1 MNESLHKIALCLTL
15 MAVPI
20 LVQAQSMPSSGS
32 SPVTNNSGSS
42 PTTPSPDNTGG
53 KPTTLP
59 TIVVTAQSPT
69 AEPTRQQTDLSVG
82 TSTYTITQQ
91 QINTIAQGESTTFNQ
106 VLVRAPGVS
115 DDTYGAIHFRNEDPY
130 YRYYI
135 NGTLLPSGING
146 FSQDID
152 THFVQSV
159 TTKVGALPA
168 YYPEGNYGIVD
179 ITTKS
184 GASLDGGDA
193 SFYGGSYDTL
203 NPTFSYGGTSHGT
216 DFYFNGSYLHN
227 SLGLEN
233 PTSGA
238 SAIHD
243 ETNQYKGFAYVSH
256 QYPDAGRLSFAFSG
270 SDADFQIPNTPG
282 QVPFTV
288 ANGVVFDP
296 GATKPNPVSSTELNE
311 TQNEQ
316 TYYGFIAYQQTID
329 DFSFQI
335 SQVDRDSTV
344 LFNPDYNGDL
354 YYNGVAARVDE
365 YNLTNGLQAD
375 FTWQIGDAHTVKAGI
390 LGDTQA
396 AGAHN
401 DTYAYAVDGAG
412 NLEGSPELFEDHH
425 FIRGYDEAVYLQ
437 DEWKATDKLTLNYGL
452 RFEQTKGYTDQSAFS
467 PRINAVYQVDK
478 DTALHAGY
486 ARYFDPPQLL
496 NISSENVSQQ
506 DGTTN
511 AADQDTD
518 DPVKVEQSDYFDAG
532 VTHDFIPGL
541 EVGADTYYKIAKD
554 QIDDGQF
561 GAANISSPYNY
572 DTASMYGVELSIN
585 YTHEGFSAYGNFSAG
600 DSWAKNIV
608 SSQFEFDSDE
618 LAYIDTHNVNFDQQ
632 QYYIGSAGV
641 SYTWLDTTVHADALY
656 GDGIRR
662 GLANTQKLDP
672 YYPVNFG
679 IEHKFAI
686 PNAGDLTVR
695 FDVLN
700 LFDQVYVLN
709 DGTGIGEG
717 AVKYGNRRG
726 LFGGLTYEF

>member
-1 MNESLHKIALCLTL
+1 MNSISKPSLSLALIVLPFL
-15 MAVPI
+15 S
-20 LVQAQSMPSSGS
+20 QAQTADSSGNQ
-32 SPVTNNSGSS
+32 SPAN
-42 PTTPSPDNTGG
+42 TTQAIS
-53 KPTTLP
+53 LP
-59 TIVVTAQSPT
+59 PIIVTASVN
-69 AEPTRQQTDLSVG
+69 EPVRQQTDLSVG

-91 QINTIAQGESTTFNQ
+91 QIDTIAQGQSTSFNQ
-106 VLVRAPGVS
+106 VLARTPGVS

-184 GASLDGGDA
+184 GASLNGGDA

-203 NPTFSYGGTSHGT
+203 NPSFSYGGSSHGT
-216 DFYFNGSYLHN
+216 DFYFHGDYLHD

-233 PTSGA
+233 PTS
-238 SAIHD
+238 SFTAIHD
-243 ETNQYKGFAYVSH
+243 ETNQYKGFAYISH
-256 QYPDAGRLSFAFSG
+256 QYPDAGRLSFVFSG
-270 SDADFQIPNTPG
+270 SDADYQIPNTPG
-282 QVPFTV
+282 QTAGFDFSNTTV
-288 ANGVVFDP
+288 A
-296 GATKPNPVSSTELNE
+296 PNPEDSTALNE

-354 YYNGVAARVDE
+354 LYNGVAARVNE

-375 FTWQIGDAHTVKAGI
+375 FTWQIGDDHTVKAGV

-396 AGAHN
+396 AGASN
-401 DTYAYAVDGAG
+401 ATYVYSVGIDPANPVTFGNPIGAPVEFQD
-412 NLEGSPELFEDHH
+412 NH

-437 DEWKATDKLTLNYGL
+437 DEWKVTNKLTLNYGL
-452 RFEQTKGYTDQSAFS
+452 RFEQVKGYTDQSAFS

-478 DTALHAGY
+478 ATAVHAGY

-496 NISSENVSQQ
+496 NISSENVSRF
-506 DGTTN
+506 DNTTN

-572 DTASMYGVELSIN
+572 DTASMYGVELSVD
-585 YTHEGFSAYGNFSAG
+585 YTHDGLSAYGNFSAG

-618 LAYIDTHNVNFDQQ
+618 LAYIDNQNVNFDQQ
-632 QYYIGSAGV
+632 QYYTGSAGV
-641 SYTWLDTTVHADALY
+641 SYTWLDTTVHADATY

-662 GLANTQKLDP
+662 GLANTEKLDP

-679 IEHKFAI
+679 LEHKFTL
-686 PNAGDLTVR
+686 PSAGDLTVR

-700 LFDQVYVLN
+700 LFAQVYVLN

-726 LFGGLTYEF
+726 FYGGISYEF

>member
-1 MNESLHKIALCLTL
+1 

-20 LVQAQSMPSSGS
+20 LVQAQSAPSSGS

-42 PTTPSPDNTGG
+42 PTTPSPGNTGG

-69 AEPTRQQTDLSVG
+69 TEPTRQQTDLSVG

-91 QINTIAQGESTTFNQ
+91 QIDTIAQGESTTFNQ

-152 THFVQSV
+152 TPFVQSV

-203 NPTFSYGGTSHGT
+203 NPTFSYGGSSHGT
-216 DFYFNGSYLHN
+216 DFYFHGDYLHD

-375 FTWQIGDAHTVKAGI
+375 FTWQIGDAHTVKAGV

-412 NLEGSPELFEDHH
+412 NLEGSPELFVDDH

-496 NISSENVSQQ
+496 NISSESVSQQ

-585 YTHEGFSAYGNFSAG
+585 YTHDGLSAYGNFSAG

-632 QYYIGSAGV
+632 QYYTGSAGV

-686 PNAGDLTVR
+686 PNAGDLIVR